1 MLGKAD
7 IPSLNK
13 NQHDLISLVLTFN
26 RYLLGGI
33 SLNNEW
39 FCEIKVSSDTLKL
52 SQIIISSVEIMEKMM
67 FSFILIPASICLLK
81 INNINT
87 RLTCEICSKLTIKT
101 SERCQWPRSGGFIV
115 NFEHISHLILTFL
128 LLTLSRY
135 KPAWNYSFRDKVL
148 VIF

>member
-7 IPSLNK
+7 IPTLNK

-52 SQIIISSVEIMEKMM
+52 SQIIISFISGNNGKNDVFLHPYPSQHLPAQNQQHKHQINVWNM
-67 FSFILIPASICLLK
+67 F
-81 INNINT
+81 
-87 RLTCEICSKLTIKT
+87 
-101 SERCQWPRSGGFIV
+101 
-115 NFEHISHLILTFL
+115 
-128 LLTLSRY
+128 
-135 KPAWNYSFRDKVL
+135 
-148 VIF
+148 